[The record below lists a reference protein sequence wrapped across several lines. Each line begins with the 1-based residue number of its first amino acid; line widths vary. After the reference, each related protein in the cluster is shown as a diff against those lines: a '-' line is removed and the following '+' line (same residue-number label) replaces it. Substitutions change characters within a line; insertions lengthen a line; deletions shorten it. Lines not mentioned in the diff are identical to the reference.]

1 MNSEG
6 FATDFYPAFITE
18 NHGLIASLIKY
29 GGNGVSQRA
38 RHCLLRESAAS
49 VGINHV
55 SKLYSDVG
63 P

>member
-1 MNSEG
+1 M
-6 FATDFYPAFITE
+6 TE

-29 GGNGVSQRA
+29 GGNGVSQRTA
-38 RHCLLRESAAS
+38 RRCLLRESAAL